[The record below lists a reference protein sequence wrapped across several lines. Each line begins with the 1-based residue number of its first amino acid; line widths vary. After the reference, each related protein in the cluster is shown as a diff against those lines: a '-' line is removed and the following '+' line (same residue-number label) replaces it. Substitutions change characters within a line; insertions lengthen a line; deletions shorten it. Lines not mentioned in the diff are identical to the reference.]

1 MIRISA
7 EFTTR
12 RDMRAYNSILRGKIQ
27 DKEEAEASEAASVVQ
42 TLMTSS
48 HRCLVEVAE
57 AEVASTLTWEEVVSI
72 SVAWVEVK
80 EVKKVKANKG
90 NSSRGNS
97 HHPLHQK
104 KKFPTFLRTQTSNN

>member
-1 MIRISA
+1 MIRISV

-12 RDMRAYNSILRGKIQ
+12 RDMRAYNSILRGRIQ
-27 DKEEAEASEAASVVQ
+27 VKQEAVASEAASVVQ

-57 AEVASTLTWEEVVSI
+57 VEVASTLTWEEVVSI
-72 SVAWVEVK
+72 SEVWVEVK

-90 NSSRGNS
+90 ISSRGNN

>member
-12 RDMRAYNSILRGKIQ
+12 RDMRAYNSILRGRIQ
-27 DKEEAEASEAASVVQ
+27 VKQEVVASEAASVVQ

-48 HRCLVEVAE
+48 HKCLAEV
-57 AEVASTLTWEEVVSI
+57 EVASTLTWEEVVSI
-72 SVAWVEVK
+72 SEVWVEVK
-80 EVKKVKANKG
+80 EVKKVKANKDI
-90 NSSRGNS
+90 SSRGNS